1 MSLPD
6 DGPAIDVVGA
16 DEARDRFGD
25 LLGRATYGKERV
37 VISRHRKRVAALVPI
52 EDLELLE
59 ALEDAHDL
67 AELRKRLAK
76 PKGKPVSLDTLAAKL
91 KIKL

>member
-1 MSLPD
+1 MTASD
-6 DGPAIDVVGA
+6 DGAVAA

-25 LLGRATYGKERV
+25 LLGRAAHGKERV

-59 ALEDAHDL
+59 ALEDARDL

-76 PKGKPVSLDTLAAKL
+76 PRGRPISLEALAAKL
-91 KIKL
+91 KVKL